1 MIYFIVII
9 CLTAI
14 LILNIVKIFIEKKYA
29 KKYAKIVAVIGI
41 LIFFITTF
49 VGIINME
56 VPQPEIYTSNGSNL
70 NDNYIY
76 IKSQPFF

>member
-29 KKYAKIVAVIGI
+29 KKYAKIVAVS
-41 LIFFITTF
+41 
-49 VGIINME
+49 V
-56 VPQPEIYTSNGSNL
+56 
-70 NDNYIY
+70 
-76 IKSQPFF
+76 